1 MREGLRFAA
10 GGLEVGGVNKEGK
23 LYALLATARIAN
35 VPSVVS
41 NLGVGVLLGS
51 LDAGGDFSWP
61 WGLMVAAVL
70 FYVSG
75 NFLNDYQDR
84 EWDKVHRPERALPR
98 GVFRPNVYLYIAWT
112 GIAVGMVL
120 ATLHEWRALIVS
132 AVLGDFII
140 LYTKV
145 HKKTAWAVIPMG
157 LCRACL
163 PVLGYVGVRGGIG
176 GAAFFPAAALLLYI
190 IALSLSARWES
201 KAEVPEGKKLMSRM
215 LLLAAGVVA
224 ALLPMMVMP
233 LVGWIGMIAFFLWIG
248 LCVTKYRSP
257 VPAHVS
263 ALLAGIPLVDWVTLL
278 PMALIWMHLERVD
291 AFDPMFS
298 IAVFLPPAAFLL
310 GRLLQRVAPAT

>member
-1 MREGLRFAA
+1 M
-10 GGLEVGGVNKEGK
+10 NKEGK

-51 LDAGGDFSWP
+51 LGTGEDFSWP
-61 WGLMVAAVL
+61 WTLMIAAVL

-75 NFLNDYQDR
+75 NFLNDWADR
-84 EWDKVHRPERALPR
+84 EWDMVNRPERALPR
-98 GVFRPNVYLYIAWT
+98 RLFWPHEYLNFACA

-120 ATLHEWRALIVS
+120 VAIHGWGAVIVS
-132 AVLGDFII
+132 VLLVGFIW

-145 HKKTAWAVIPMG
+145 HKQATWAVIPMG

-163 PVLGYVGVRGGIG
+163 PVLGYVGVRGGISG
-176 GAAFFPAAALLLYI
+176 SMLFPAAALLLYI

-201 KAEVPEGKKLMSRM
+201 KAEVPEEKMFLSRM
-215 LLLAAGVVA
+215 LLMAAGVVA
-224 ALLPMMVMP
+224 ALLPILVMP
-233 LVGWIGMIAFFLWIG
+233 LVGWIGMTAFFMWML

-278 PMALIWMHLERVD
+278 PMALIWMHLERVE

-298 IAVFLPPAAFLL
+298 VAVFLPPSAFLL
-310 GRLLQRVAPAT
+310 GRMLQRLAPAT

>member
-1 MREGLRFAA
+1 
-10 GGLEVGGVNKEGK
+10 VNKEGK

-51 LDAGGDFSWP
+51 LGTGGDFSWP
-61 WGLMVAAVL
+61 WALTLAAVL

-75 NFLNDYQDR
+75 NFLNDWADR
-84 EWDKVHRPERALPR
+84 EWDIVNRPERALPR
-98 GVFRPNVYLYIAWT
+98 GLFWPHEYLNFACA
-112 GIAVGMVL
+112 GIAVGMIL
-120 ATLHEWRALIVS
+120 AAIYGWRAVIVS
-132 AVLGDFII
+132 AALVGFIV

-145 HKKTAWAVIPMG
+145 HKQAAWSVIPMG

-163 PVLGYVGVRGGIG
+163 PALGYVGVRGGIG
-176 GAAFFPAAALLLYI
+176 GSMLFPAAALLLYI

-201 KAEVPEGKKLMSRM
+201 KAEVPEGKKLLSRM

-233 LVGWIGMIAFFLWIG
+233 LVGWIGMVAFFMWML

-278 PMALIWMHLERVD
+278 PMVLIWMHLERVE

-298 IAVFLPPAAFLL
+298 VAVFLPPAAFLL
-310 GRLLQRVAPAT
+310 GRVLQRVAPAT

>member
-1 MREGLRFAA
+1 
-10 GGLEVGGVNKEGK
+10 VNKEGK
-23 LYALLATARIAN
+23 FFALLATARIAN

-41 NLGVGVLLGS
+41 NLCVGVLLGS
-51 LDAGGDFSWP
+51 LETGGDFSWP
-61 WGLMVAAVL
+61 WGLMIAALL

-75 NFLNDYQDR
+75 NFLNDWADR
-84 EWDKVHRPERALPR
+84 KWDNVNRPERALPK
-98 GVFRPNVYLYIAWT
+98 GVFGPYEYLGFACV
-112 GIAVGMVL
+112 GIAVGMIL
-120 ATLHEWRALIVS
+120 AAIYGWRAVIVS
-132 AVLGDFII
+132 AALVGFIV

-145 HKKTAWAVIPMG
+145 HKQAAWSVIPMG
-157 LCRACL
+157 FCRACL
-163 PVLGYVGVRGGIG
+163 PALGYVGVRGGIG
-176 GAAFFPAAALLLYI
+176 GSMLFPAAALLLYI

-201 KAEVPEGKKLMSRM
+201 KAEVPEGKKLLSRM

-233 LVGWIGMIAFFLWIG
+233 LVGWIGMVAFFMWML

-278 PMALIWMHLERVD
+278 PMVLIWMRLERVE

-310 GRLLQRVAPAT
+310 GRVLQRVAPAT

>member
-1 MREGLRFAA
+1 
-10 GGLEVGGVNKEGK
+10 VNKEGK

-51 LDAGGDFSWP
+51 LGTGGDFSWP
-61 WGLMVAAVL
+61 WALTLAAVL

-75 NFLNDYQDR
+75 NFLNDWADR
-84 EWDKVHRPERALPR
+84 EWDIVNRPERALPR
-98 GVFRPNVYLYIAWT
+98 RLFWPHQYLGFACA
-112 GIAVGMVL
+112 GIAVGMIL
-120 ATLHEWRALIVS
+120 AAIYGWRAVIVS
-132 AVLGDFII
+132 AALVGFIV

-145 HKKTAWAVIPMG
+145 HKQAAWSVIPMG

-163 PVLGYVGVRGGIG
+163 PALGYVGVRGGIG
-176 GAAFFPAAALLLYI
+176 GSMLFPAAALLLYI

-201 KAEVPEGKKLMSRM
+201 KAEVPEGKKLLSRM

-233 LVGWIGMIAFFLWIG
+233 LVGWIGMVAFFMWML

-278 PMALIWMHLERVD
+278 PMVLIWMHLERVE

-310 GRLLQRVAPAT
+310 GRVLQRVAPAT

>member
-1 MREGLRFAA
+1 M
-10 GGLEVGGVNKEGK
+10 NKEGK

-51 LDAGGDFSWP
+51 LDTGGDFSWP
-61 WGLMVAAVL
+61 WALTLAAVL

-75 NFLNDYQDR
+75 NFLNDWADR
-84 EWDKVHRPERALPR
+84 EWDIVNRPERALPR
-98 GVFRPNVYLYIAWT
+98 GLFWPHQYLGFACV
-112 GIAVGMVL
+112 GIAVGMIL
-120 ATLHEWRALIVS
+120 AAIYGWRAVIVS
-132 AVLGDFII
+132 AALVGFIV

-145 HKKTAWAVIPMG
+145 HKQAAWSVIPMG
-157 LCRACL
+157 FCRACL
-163 PVLGYVGVRGGIG
+163 PALGYVGVRGGIG
-176 GAAFFPAAALLLYI
+176 GSMLFPAAALLLYI

-201 KAEVPEGKKLMSRM
+201 KAEVPEGKKLLSRM

-233 LVGWIGMIAFFLWIG
+233 LVGWIGMVAFFMWML

-278 PMALIWMHLERVD
+278 PMALIWMHLERVE

>member
-1 MREGLRFAA
+1 M
-10 GGLEVGGVNKEGK
+10 NKEGK

-41 NLGVGVLLGS
+41 NLSVGVLLGS
-51 LDAGGDFSWP
+51 LGTGEGFSWP
-61 WGLMVAAVL
+61 WTLMIAAVL

-75 NFLNDYQDR
+75 NFLNDWADR
-84 EWDKVHRPERALPR
+84 EWDVQHRPERALPR
-98 GVFRPNVYLYIAWT
+98 GLFGSRFYLGFACA
-112 GIAVGMVL
+112 GIAVGMIL
-120 ATLHEWRALIVS
+120 AALHGWRAGVVS
-132 AVLGDFII
+132 AALVGFIV

-145 HKKTAWAVIPMG
+145 HKQAAWSVIPMG

-163 PVLGYVGVRGGIG
+163 PVLGFVGVRGGTG
-176 GAAFFPAAALLLYI
+176 GSMFFPAAALLLYI

-201 KAEVPEGKKLMSRM
+201 KAEVPKGKKLISRL

-224 ALLPMMVMP
+224 TLLPIMVMP
-233 LVGWIGMIAFFLWIG
+233 LVGWIGVIAFFLWMG

-263 ALLAGIPLVDWVTLL
+263 ALLAGIPLVDWVILL
-278 PMALIWMHLERVD
+278 PMALIWMHLGKVE

-298 IAVFLPPAAFLL
+298 IAVFLPPAAFLI
-310 GRLLQRVAPAT
+310 GRMLQRVAPAT

>member
-1 MREGLRFAA
+1 
-10 GGLEVGGVNKEGK
+10 VNKEGK

-51 LDAGGDFSWP
+51 LGTGVDFTWP

-75 NFLNDYQDR
+75 NFLNDWADR
-84 EWDKVHRPERALPR
+84 EWDIVNRPERALPR
-98 GVFRPNVYLYIAWT
+98 GLFWPHQYLGFACV
-112 GIAVGMVL
+112 GIAVGMIL
-120 ATLHEWRALIVS
+120 AAIYGWRAVIVS
-132 AVLGDFII
+132 AALVGFIV

-145 HKKTAWAVIPMG
+145 HKQAAWSVIPMG
-157 LCRACL
+157 FCRACL
-163 PVLGYVGVRGGIG
+163 PALGYVGVRGGIG
-176 GAAFFPAAALLLYI
+176 GSMLFPAAALLLYI

-201 KAEVPEGKKLMSRM
+201 KAEVPEGKKLLSRM

-233 LVGWIGMIAFFLWIG
+233 LVGWIGMVAFFMWML

-278 PMALIWMHLERVD
+278 PMALIWMHLERVE

>member
-1 MREGLRFAA
+1 M
-10 GGLEVGGVNKEGK
+10 NKEGK

-51 LDAGGDFSWP
+51 LGTGGDFSWP
-61 WGLMVAAVL
+61 WALTLAAVL

-75 NFLNDYQDR
+75 NFLNDWADR
-84 EWDKVHRPERALPR
+84 EWDIVNRPERALPR
-98 GVFRPNVYLYIAWT
+98 GLFWPHEYLGFACA
-112 GIAVGMVL
+112 GIAVGMIL
-120 ATLHEWRALIVS
+120 AAIYGWRAVIVS
-132 AVLGDFII
+132 AALVGFIV

-145 HKKTAWAVIPMG
+145 HKQAAWSVIPMG
-157 LCRACL
+157 FCRACL
-163 PVLGYVGVRGGIG
+163 PALGYVGVRGGIG
-176 GAAFFPAAALLLYI
+176 GSMLFPAAALLLYI

-201 KAEVPEGKKLMSRM
+201 KAEVPEGKKLLSRM

-233 LVGWIGMIAFFLWIG
+233 LVGWIGMVAFFMWML

-278 PMALIWMHLERVD
+278 PMVLIWMHLERVE

-310 GRLLQRVAPAT
+310 GRVLQRVAPAT

>member
-1 MREGLRFAA
+1 M
-10 GGLEVGGVNKEGK
+10 NKEGK

-51 LDAGGDFSWP
+51 LGTGGDFSWP
-61 WGLMVAAVL
+61 WALTLAAVL

-75 NFLNDYQDR
+75 NFLNDWADR
-84 EWDKVHRPERALPR
+84 EWDIVNRPERALPR
-98 GVFRPNVYLYIAWT
+98 GLFWPHEYLNFACA
-112 GIAVGMVL
+112 GIAVGMIL
-120 ATLHEWRALIVS
+120 AAIYGWRAVIVS
-132 AVLGDFII
+132 AALVGFIV

-145 HKKTAWAVIPMG
+145 HKQAAWSVIPMG

-163 PVLGYVGVRGGIG
+163 PALGYVGVRGGIG
-176 GAAFFPAAALLLYI
+176 GSMLFPAAALLLYI

-201 KAEVPEGKKLMSRM
+201 KAEVPEGKKLLSRM

-233 LVGWIGMIAFFLWIG
+233 LVGWIGMVAFFMWML

-278 PMALIWMHLERVD
+278 PMVLIWMHLERVE

-298 IAVFLPPAAFLL
+298 VAVFLPPAAFLL
-310 GRLLQRVAPAT
+310 GRVLQRVAPAT

>member
-1 MREGLRFAA
+1 M
-10 GGLEVGGVNKEGK
+10 NKEGK

-51 LDAGGDFSWP
+51 LGTGGDFSWP
-61 WGLMVAAVL
+61 WALTLAAVL

-75 NFLNDYQDR
+75 NFLNDWADR
-84 EWDKVHRPERALPR
+84 EWDIVNRPERALPR
-98 GVFRPNVYLYIAWT
+98 GLFWPHQYLGFACV
-112 GIAVGMVL
+112 GIAVGMIL
-120 ATLHEWRALIVS
+120 AAIYGWRAVIVS
-132 AVLGDFII
+132 AALVGFIV

-145 HKKTAWAVIPMG
+145 HKQAAWSVIPMG

-163 PVLGYVGVRGGIG
+163 PALGYVGVRGGIG
-176 GAAFFPAAALLLYI
+176 GSMLFPAAALLLYI

-201 KAEVPEGKKLMSRM
+201 KAEVPEGKKLLSRM

-233 LVGWIGMIAFFLWIG
+233 LVGWIGMVAFFMWML

-278 PMALIWMHLERVD
+278 PMVLIWMHLERVE

-310 GRLLQRVAPAT
+310 GRVLQRVAPAT

>member
-1 MREGLRFAA
+1 M
-10 GGLEVGGVNKEGK
+10 NKEGK

-51 LDAGGDFSWP
+51 LGTGGDFSWP
-61 WGLMVAAVL
+61 WALTLAAVL

-75 NFLNDYQDR
+75 NFLNDWADR
-84 EWDKVHRPERALPR
+84 EWDIVNRPERALPR
-98 GVFRPNVYLYIAWT
+98 GLFGPHHYLGFACA
-112 GIAVGMVL
+112 GIAVGMIL
-120 ATLHEWRALIVS
+120 AAIYGWRAVIVS
-132 AVLGDFII
+132 AALLGFIV

-145 HKKTAWAVIPMG
+145 HKQAAWSVIPMG

-163 PVLGYVGVRGGIG
+163 PALGYVGVRGGIG
-176 GAAFFPAAALLLYI
+176 GSMLFPAAALLLYI

-201 KAEVPEGKKLMSRM
+201 KAEVPEGKKLLSRM

-233 LVGWIGMIAFFLWIG
+233 LVGWIGMVAFFMWML

-278 PMALIWMHLERVD
+278 PMALIWMHLERVK

-298 IAVFLPPAAFLL
+298 VAVFLPPAAFLL
-310 GRLLQRVAPAT
+310 GRVLQRVAPAT